1 MTLDTE
7 PHPDAERLSIRDD
20 LRASGACVYSGF
32 DFPEADALIDAL
44 EDRGLRVVRQ

>member
-20 LRASGACVYSGF
+20 FRAAGACVYTGF
-32 DFPEADALIDAL
+32 DFPEADAFFDAL
-44 EDRGLRVVRQ
+44 EDRNLRVVRQ